1 MGGEL
6 EWGRL
11 MSERDADVL
20 AYVVWVINK
29 AAQAWEILPAE
40 AYARMQRA
48 NIVDGYLIPCFDVL
62 HSMGEQTVLEDVE
75 LIARREGVE
84 L

>member
-1 MGGEL
+1 
-6 EWGRL
+6 

-20 AYVVWVINK
+20 TYVVWVINK
-29 AAQAWEILPAE
+29 AAQAWGMLPAE
-40 AYARMQRA
+40 AYSKMQRA
-48 NIVDGYLIPCFDVL
+48 NIVDGCLIPCFDVL
-62 HSMGEQTVLEDVE
+62 HSMGEQTVLEDIE